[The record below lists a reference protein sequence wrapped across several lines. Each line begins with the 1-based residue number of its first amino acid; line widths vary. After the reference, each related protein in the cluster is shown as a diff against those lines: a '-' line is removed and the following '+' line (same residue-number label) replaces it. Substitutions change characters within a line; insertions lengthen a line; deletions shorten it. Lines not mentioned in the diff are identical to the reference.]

1 MYKDVG
7 SSMMMKDI
15 SASKHHDD
23 PSASVP
29 SLRLLSHSPSIIS
42 QSRSEGDSPLDA
54 PTLVQ
59 DPSVIDLPS
68 QSDIIIAVMGPTG
81 AGKSTFINKAAGIEE
96 TEVGHGLESCTHQ
109 IQVVRCFDREQ
120 NRQIV
125 FVDTPGFD
133 DTNISDLDI
142 LHVIADWLK
151 LTYEKEIR
159 LSGLLFFHR
168 ISDNRMAGS
177 PLKHLK
183 TFHNLCGVEALK
195 NVVLVTTMWDQVDED
210 VGNNRENE
218 LTTKF
223 WKTMIELGCH
233 TSRFDNTAE
242 SAMDI
247 VSQFQDSRCTVLL
260 QRELVDLHLELA
272 ETSAGRTLFA
282 FLVELIKKI
291 KELLAQIEAKLRQ
304 NQNSPNR
311 IAIEKAKARTVT
323 ALRIANVQ
331 RKRYSAPPSV
341 FRRISSSR
349 RLSQSTPVN
358 AGRPLTPSHLPSP
371 DVSPNTASRPKIT
384 PVVTSGPLTS
394 SPIDCFSPPPSPA
407 DATQAGRSKTQTV
420 LQGTITALKV
430 IQQIV
435 GLAPVPALQSL
446 VGVVLNVAQAVNDM
460 YDVEEALIELAR
472 NAGYFMVT
480 LVEQGAIAALSAS
493 DSMNSVIDG
502 LTSEMQRVLGVVNKI
517 SAQRSLATRFLLSS
531 FDKAAVDD
539 CNRQMALACGIFG
552 IHLAFISQQAIARI
566 EAKLNLALKFPQ
578 ESNKQTTPAQ
588 RASERASTWP

>member
-1 MYKDVG
+1 
-7 SSMMMKDI
+7 MMKDI
-15 SASKHHDD
+15 SESPSKHHDSDD

-29 SLRLLSHSPSIIS
+29 TLGHLTHSPSIIS
-42 QSRSEGDSPLDA
+42 LSRSEGDSPLYA

-59 DPSVIDLPS
+59 NSSVIDLPS

-81 AGKSTFINKAAGIEE
+81 AGKSTFINKASGIEE

-133 DTNISDLDI
+133 DTNISDFDI
-142 LHVIADWLK
+142 LQVIADWLK
-151 LTYEKEIR
+151 LTYEKDIR

-183 TFHNLCGVEALK
+183 TFQNLCGVEALK

-218 LTTKF
+218 LTTKY
-223 WKTMIELGCH
+223 WKMMIELGCH
-233 TSRFDNTAE
+233 TSRFHNTAE
-242 SAMDI
+242 SALDI
-247 VSQFQDSRCTVLL
+247 VSQFQDARCTVLL
-260 QRELVDLHLELA
+260 QKELVDLHLELA

-282 FLVELIKKI
+282 FLVEFIKKI
-291 KELLAQIEAKLRQ
+291 KELLAHIEAKLRQ
-304 NQNSPNR
+304 NPHSPNR
-311 IAIEKAKARTVT
+311 IAVEREKAKTLAT
-323 ALRIANVQ
+323 LRIAKVQ

-358 AGRPLTPSHLPSP
+358 ARRPLTPRHLPAQE
-371 DVSPNTASRPKIT
+371 VSPNTASRPKIT
-384 PVVTSGPLTS
+384 PVETLRAETSGPLTS

-407 DATQAGRSKTQTV
+407 DATQAGQRKTQTV
-420 LQGTITALKV
+420 LQGTITALKI

-435 GLAPVPALQSL
+435 GLAPVSGLQNL
-446 VGVVLNVAQAVNDM
+446 VGVVLNIAQVVNDM
-460 YDVEEALIELAR
+460 YGVEDALIELAQK
-472 NAGYFMVT
+472 AGSFLMT
-480 LVEQGAIAALSAS
+480 LVEQGSIAAFF
-493 DSMNSVIDG
+493 DCDPMNAVIEG
-502 LTSEMQRVLGVVNKI
+502 LASEMKRVLGIVNKI
-517 SAQRSLATRFLLSS
+517 ASQRTTTRFFLSS
-531 FDKAAVDD
+531 FDKEAVDD
-539 CNRQMALACGIFG
+539 CHRQMALACGMFG
-552 IHLAFISQQAIARI
+552 IHIALISQQAIARI
-566 EAKLNLALKFPQ
+566 ESKLNLALKIPQ
-578 ESNKQTTPAQ
+578 ETITTAQ
-588 RASERASTWP
+588 RGSQRTSTWP